1 MLYVRFDRHNCI
13 KEMVCAVE
21 NMILI
26 RFNLPIAAYEISV
39 LSARYNKNKEIWV
52 HEILIL
58 VVEHFIS
65 VCKIW
70 CGSKIKCKFPL

>member
-1 MLYVRFDRHNCI
+1 
-13 KEMVCAVE
+13 MVSAVK

-58 VVEHFIS
+58 VEEQFIP
-65 VCKIW
+65 VCKYEMVPKLNVSSLFSLMIDRLLFEN
-70 CGSKIKCKFPL
+70 C

>member
-1 MLYVRFDRHNCI
+1 
-13 KEMVCAVE
+13 MVCAVK

-26 RFNLPIAAYEISV
+26 RFNLPIIAYEISV

-58 VVEHFIS
+58 VVEQFIP
-65 VCKIW
+65 VCKYEMVPKLNV
-70 CGSKIKCKFPL
+70 GSLFSLMIDRFLLENC

>member
-1 MLYVRFDRHNCI
+1 
-13 KEMVCAVE
+13 MVCAVK

-58 VVEHFIS
+58 VVEQFIP
-65 VCKIW
+65 VCKYEMVPKLNVSALFSLIIDRLLFEN
-70 CGSKIKCKFPL
+70 C

>member
-1 MLYVRFDRHNCI
+1 
-13 KEMVCAVE
+13 MVCAVK

-26 RFNLPIAAYEISV
+26 RFNLPIIAYEISV

-58 VVEHFIS
+58 VVEQFIP
-65 VCKIW
+65 VCKYEMVPKLNVSSLFSLMIDRFLLEN
-70 CGSKIKCKFPL
+70 C